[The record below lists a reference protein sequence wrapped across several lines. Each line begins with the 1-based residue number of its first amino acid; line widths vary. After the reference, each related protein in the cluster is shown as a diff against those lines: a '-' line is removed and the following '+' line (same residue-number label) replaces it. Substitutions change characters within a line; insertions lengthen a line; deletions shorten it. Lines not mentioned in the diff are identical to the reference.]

1 MEVHIPLPPPPG
13 QGAGGRVGAGALPG
27 FLINGFYWESDWKG
41 LSRKGQVLAAI
52 KKPPLLGVLVVVV
65 V

>member
-1 MEVHIPLPPPPG
+1 MEVHIHHPLPPG
-13 QGAGGRVGAGALPG
+13 WG
-27 FLINGFYWESDWKG
+27 W
-41 LSRKGQVLAAI
+41 VLAAI

>member
-1 MEVHIPLPPPPG
+1 MEVHIVEVHIHHPLPPG
-13 QGAGGRVGAGALPG
+13 WGWGWG
-27 FLINGFYWESDWKG
+27 W
-41 LSRKGQVLAAI
+41 VLAAI